1 MTYIKGGPT
10 IQGLSAEDINEAV
23 HKAHQFPQLKDTD
36 TLVET
41 TASVAYD
48 ATELQDVMNKL
59 NSLIAKLTVV

>member
-1 MTYIKGGPT
+1 MTYITGGPT

-23 HKAHQFPQLKDTD
+23 HRANQLKDAEV
-36 TLVET
+36 LVET